1 MEELVE
7 YQGIGYAP
15 LQLINEDVYKV
26 IAGQEAAIDVGGS
39 MVASFTLNTFEGL
52 VNLFYKNSDELSYK
66 RVCEGFKQFYDR
78 GRLHDGTKTG
88 ISSVLKEALCLET
101 IGEVSVD
108 FTSGFLYDFSRSA
121 YKHYTGEID
130 VRPTY

>member
-1 MEELVE
+1 MKM
-7 YQGIGYAP
+7 YT
-15 LQLINEDVYKV
+15 KV

-78 GRLHDGTKTG
+78 
-88 ISSVLKEALCLET
+88 
-101 IGEVSVD
+101 
-108 FTSGFLYDFSRSA
+108 
-121 YKHYTGEID
+121 
-130 VRPTY
+130 